1 MDQEHLLNN
10 YITWCYK
17 SPIYDGMDFHIA
29 GLKNSLQAMQDGV
42 ITYMGL
48 CPHCV
53 IGAVLYEGP
62 PWGAEGPNGYVPLS
76 HRR

>member
-1 MDQEHLLNN
+1 
-10 YITWCYK
+10 
-17 SPIYDGMDFHIA
+17 MDFHIA
-29 GLKNSLQAMQDGV
+29 GLKNSVQAMQDGV